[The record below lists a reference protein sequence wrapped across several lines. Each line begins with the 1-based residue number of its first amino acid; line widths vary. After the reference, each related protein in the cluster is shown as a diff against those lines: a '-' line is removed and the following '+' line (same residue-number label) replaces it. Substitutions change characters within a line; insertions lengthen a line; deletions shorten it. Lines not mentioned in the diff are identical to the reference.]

1 MCGILY
7 RRGRSLPIRSQAG
20 FIQGVARFQG
30 RNIVDGRQI
39 VVVFYIMHEILRGF
53 YLKKSSWFK
62 YVL

>member
-1 MCGILY
+1 MSKVLIH
-7 RRGRSLPIRSQAG
+7 SNLPIRSQAG